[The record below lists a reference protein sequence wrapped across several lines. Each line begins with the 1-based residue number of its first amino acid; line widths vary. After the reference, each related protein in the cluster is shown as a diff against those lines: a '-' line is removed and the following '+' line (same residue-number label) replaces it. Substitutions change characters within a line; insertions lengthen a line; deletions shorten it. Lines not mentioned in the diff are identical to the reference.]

1 MTHSLRS
8 LLIAIAVAVLLGTAS
23 TATARADE
31 VVVGTLVPGSEK
43 SEPAAWAKGS
53 DATLRKGCRDYPLRY
68 TVKNAGDDWLLTL
81 VVHDRSGEEV
91 ASLNL
96 HGVQLPSKGTTTFS
110 VCRSAVRAGRF
121 TVTGELLD
129 RDGYEQTEHPVAEKS
144 FRLTRR

>member
-96 HGVQLPSKGTTTFS
+96 HGVQLPSKGTTT
-110 VCRSAVRAGRF
+110 GRF